1 MAEINVNGYQ
11 SIRDFIQ
18 ANWDYIELRDDLSA
32 AVVRLSPTDSR
43 VTWTHLA
50 GDQTLKLQ
58 IIVKGSD
65 VDIIA
70 PQTFASSA
78 IYDVA
83 TVGSP
88 YSVESFT
95 SFTIEADADE
105 LTVIHNIQV
114 PQVVV

>member
-1 MAEINVNGYQ
+1 MAEILTEGYQ
-11 SIRDFIQ
+11 SLRDYIQ
-18 ANWDYIELRDDLSA
+18 TNWQYIELRDDLSA
-32 AVVRLSPTDSR
+32 AIVRLSPTDSR

-58 IIVKGSD
+58 IVVKGSD
-65 VDIIA
+65 VDITY
-70 PQTFASSA
+70 PVTFASSA

-95 SFTIEADADE
+95 AFTIEADEDE
-105 LTVIHNIQV
+105 LTVIHSIQV
-114 PQVVV
+114 PQVV